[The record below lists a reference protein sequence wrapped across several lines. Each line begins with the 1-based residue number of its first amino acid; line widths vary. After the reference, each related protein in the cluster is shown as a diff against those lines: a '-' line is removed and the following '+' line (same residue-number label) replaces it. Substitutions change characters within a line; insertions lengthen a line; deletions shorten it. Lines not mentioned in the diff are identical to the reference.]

1 VVGDS
6 SCAAEPPSSTQYVR
20 AVVKSKESVSCVV
33 LVESGA
39 FEVSYTHY
47 AREAFKYVCCVI
59 LVGSDA
65 DTACP
70 ARVS

>member
-1 VVGDS
+1 
-6 SCAAEPPSSTQYVR
+6 
-20 AVVKSKESVSCVV
+20 VVKSTDSVCFVV
-33 LVESGA
+33 FVDSGA

-47 AREAFKYVCCVI
+47 AHEAFKYVCCVI